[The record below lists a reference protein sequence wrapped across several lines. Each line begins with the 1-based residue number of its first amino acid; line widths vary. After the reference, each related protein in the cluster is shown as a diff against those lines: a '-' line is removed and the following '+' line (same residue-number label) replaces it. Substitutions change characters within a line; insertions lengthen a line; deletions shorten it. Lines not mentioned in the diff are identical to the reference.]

1 MSEDQSTTPT
11 RRLLHTRQVTCTGYL
26 RSDGL
31 FDIEGR
37 LLDTKGCDTPMPFGT
52 IPAGGTLHQMVLV
65 MTVDADLVIQHIE
78 ARSEVVPTPYCS
90 QISHAYAALKGV
102 KVGAGFKKRVAERVG
117 GIQGCTHLTELL
129 WPMATTL
136 IQTTAP
142 VLRERLLLREQQEP
156 DFKRPKHWVIGTCH
170 TYRNDGEVVRTLWPD
185 YYEPEQQVA
194 PASVPST
201 TDDSDRKQR

>member
-1 MSEDQSTTPT
+1 MNDDESTTPT

-37 LLDTKGCDTPMPFGT
+37 LLDTKGCDTEMPFGT
-52 IPAGGTLHQMVLV
+52 IPAGGTLHQMHLL
-65 MTVDADLVIQHIE
+65 MTVDSDLVIQHVE
-78 ARSEVVPTPYCS
+78 ARSEVVPTPYCA

-102 KVGAGFKKRVAERVG
+102 KIGAGFKKRIAERVG

-129 WPMATTL
+129 GPMATTL

-142 VLRERLLLREQQEP
+142 ILRERMLLRERQEAG
-156 DFKRPKHWVIGTCH
+156 FKRPKHWVIGTCH
-170 TYRNDGEVVRTLWPD
+170 TYRHDGEVVRTLWPD
-185 YYEPEQQVA
+185 HYEPTKPTGPDEEGPQLDDTA
-194 PASVPST
+194 PEE
-201 TDDSDRKQR
+201 R